1 MDALTR
7 YRLNK
12 IEDPNYAEAA
22 YHNVSILIFINSLKH
37 LLKDFKHQEDH

>member
-7 YRLNK
+7 YRLNT

-22 YHNVSILIFINSLKH
+22 YHNFKTFVEGFQTPRGPLKN
-37 LLKDFKHQEDH
+37 LTDD

>member
-7 YRLNK
+7 YRLNT

-22 YHNVSILIFINSLKH
+22 YHNVNKLILKYSSKPLWKA
-37 LLKDFKHQEDH
+37 FKHQEDH